1 MANHK
6 SSKKRSVRNAS
17 RAKINGARVSSI
29 RTSLK
34 KVEQA
39 IASGNVKDAEA
50 ALKKVKPELAKGV
63 AKGVLKK
70 ETVSRK
76 VSRLST
82 KIKTLKKPAAKA

>member
-6 SSKKRSVRNAS
+6 SAKKRSKRNAS
-17 RAKINGARVSSI
+17 RGKINSARVSSI

-39 IASGNVKDAEA
+39 IQSGNAKDAEA
-50 ALKKVKPELAKGV
+50 AFKKVKPELSKGV

-70 ETVSRK
+70 STAARK
-76 VSRLST
+76 VSRLSS
-82 KIKTLKKPAAKA
+82 KIKKLKQASKA

>member
-6 SSKKRSVRNAS
+6 SAKKRAKRNAQRSKINSS
-17 RAKINGARVSSI
+17 RAGSI

-39 IASGNVKDAEA
+39 ITAGNLKDAEA
-50 ALKKVKPELAKGV
+50 AYKKVRPELAKGV

-70 ETVSRK
+70 STVARK
-76 VSRLST
+76 MSRLSAR
-82 KIKTLKKPAAKA
+82 IKKLKKSAKG

>member
-6 SSKKRSVRNAS
+6 SSEKRAKRNAS
-17 RAKINGARVSSI
+17 RAKINSARVSSI

-39 IASGNVKDAEA
+39 ITSGNVKDAEA
-50 ALKKVKPELAKGV
+50 ALKKAKPELAKGV

-70 ETVSRK
+70 ETVARK
-76 VSRLST
+76 VSRLT
-82 KIKTLKKPAAKA
+82 GRIKTLKKAAAKE

>member
-6 SSKKRSVRNAS
+6 SAKKRAKRNAQRS
-17 RAKINGARVSSI
+17 KINSSRVSSI

-39 IASGNVKDAEA
+39 ISAGNVKDAEA

-63 AKGVLKK
+63 SKGVLNKS
-70 ETVSRK
+70 TVSRK
-76 VSRLST
+76 ISRLSAR
-82 KIKTLKKPAAKA
+82 IKKLKTAKG